1 MCICSWLQNSEL
13 LFLSG
18 LFCHSVAKLAVS
30 GSLWAHGL
38 QQARLP
44 RPPLSPGVSSN
55 SCPLSW
61 WCYLKI
67 SSSAAPFAFCFQS
80 LPGSES
86 FPLSW
91 LFASGGQSTRAWA
104 FSTIPSKDIQS
115 WFPLGLTGLI
125 SLVLKGL
132 KSLPKHHNLKASV
145 LWCSAFFTAQLSH
158 LYMTTFTSSH
168 VALTRQTCVGK
179 VMSLLFNMLSRFVIA
194 FLSSNKCLLMS

>member
-1 MCICSWLQNSEL
+1 MMCICSWLQNSEL

-44 RPPLSPGVSSN
+44 RPPLSPGVCSN

-61 WCYLKI
+61 WCYLTI

-125 SLVLKGL
+125 SLLLKGL
-132 KSLPKHHNLKASV
+132 SRVFPSTTIWRHQFFGAQPSLQPN
-145 LWCSAFFTAQLSH
+145 SH
-158 LYMTTFTSSH
+158 ICTWLLLQ
-168 VALTRQTCVGK
+168 V
-179 VMSLLFNMLSRFVIA
+179 VM
-194 FLSSNKCLLMS
+194 